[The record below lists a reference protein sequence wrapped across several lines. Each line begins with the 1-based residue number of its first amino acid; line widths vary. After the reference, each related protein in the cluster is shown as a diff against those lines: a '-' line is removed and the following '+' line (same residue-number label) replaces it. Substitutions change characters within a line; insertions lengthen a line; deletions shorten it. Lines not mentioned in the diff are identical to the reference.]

1 MKVCIERMTD
11 VVGSP
16 DAQFAAVTE
25 GGGDAAPGCDFHR
38 TEELVR
44 EVADAD
50 GCV

>member
-1 MKVCIERMTD
+1 MTD

-16 DAQFAAVTE
+16 DAKFAAVAE
-25 GGGDAAPGCDFHR
+25 GGGDAAPRCDFDR
-38 TEELVR
+38 AEELVR